1 MWFILETRTGRHPFS
16 LNPCL
21 DYGKMHYTICHALR
35 KVSMKF
41 IKEKLSLLY
50 PLFLLLFYFYIRP
63 QFRPLAQYVSN
74 SLASANSYYWT
85 LFGMET
91 LYAAFT
97 GFLVY
102 RFSKKAQ
109 FSWRKNQLQSLLEA
123 VFAACLVYWLDYF
136 ISGFVQG
143 RAAVLSLF
151 PREISPTGVVIL
163 VAMMV
168 IVRPVTEELIFR
180 GALVNAYFKGWPIYA
195 EVWLPALIYSGLH
208 FLHSPFSLGAF
219 IIYLLPSLIFGTLYY
234 RSKALLSPILGHILL
249 NLYYTLPLLLSVF
262 Q

>member
-1 MWFILETRTGRHPFS
+1 
-16 LNPCL
+16 
-21 DYGKMHYTICHALR
+21 
-35 KVSMKF
+35 MKF
-41 IKEKLSLLY
+41 IKGKLSLLY
-50 PLFLLLFYFYIRP
+50 PLFLLLFYFYVRP

-74 SLASANSYYWT
+74 SVASANSYYWT
-85 LFGMET
+85 LFGLEG
-91 LYAAFT
+91 LYAVFT

-109 FSWRKNQLQSLLEA
+109 FKLGKNPLQALIEA

-151 PREISPTGVVIL
+151 PREISPPGVLILVIAMVVI
-163 VAMMV
+163 
-168 IVRPVTEELIFR
+168 RPVTEELIFR
-180 GALVNAYFKGWPIYA
+180 GALVNAYFKGWKLYA
-195 EVWLPALIYSGLH
+195 EIWLPALIYSGLH
-208 FLHSPFSLGAF
+208 FVHHPFSLGAF

-234 RSKALLSPILGHILL
+234 RSKSLLSPILGHILL

>member
-1 MWFILETRTGRHPFS
+1 
-16 LNPCL
+16 
-21 DYGKMHYTICHALR
+21 
-35 KVSMKF
+35 MKF
-41 IKEKLSLLY
+41 IKGKLSLLY
-50 PLFLLLFYFYIRP
+50 PLFLLLFYFYVRP

-74 SLASANSYYWT
+74 SVASANSYYWT
-85 LFGMET
+85 LFGLEG
-91 LYAAFT
+91 LYAVFT

-109 FSWRKNQLQSLLEA
+109 FKLGKNPLQALIEA

-151 PREISPTGVVIL
+151 PREISPTGVLIL
-163 VAMMV
+163 VIAMVV
-168 IVRPVTEELIFR
+168 IRPVTEELIFR
-180 GALVNAYFKGWPIYA
+180 GALVNAYFKGWKLYA
-195 EVWLPALIYSGLH
+195 EIWLPALIYSGLH
-208 FLHSPFSLGAF
+208 FVNHPFSLGAF

-234 RSKALLSPILGHILL
+234 RSKSLLSPILGHILL

>member
-1 MWFILETRTGRHPFS
+1 
-16 LNPCL
+16 
-21 DYGKMHYTICHALR
+21 
-35 KVSMKF
+35 MKF
-41 IKEKLSLLY
+41 IKGKLSLLY
-50 PLFLLLFYFYIRP
+50 PLFLLLFYFYVRP

-74 SLASANSYYWT
+74 SVASANSYYWT
-85 LFGMET
+85 LFGLEG
-91 LYAAFT
+91 LYAVFT

-109 FSWRKNQLQSLLEA
+109 FKLGKNPLQALIEA

-151 PREISPTGVVIL
+151 QREISPTGVLIL
-163 VAMMV
+163 VIAMVV
-168 IVRPVTEELIFR
+168 IRPVTEELIFR
-180 GALVNAYFKGWPIYA
+180 GALVNAYFKGWKLYA
-195 EVWLPALIYSGLH
+195 EIWLPALIYSGLH
-208 FLHSPFSLGAF
+208 FVHHPFSLGAF

-234 RSKALLSPILGHILL
+234 RSKSLLSPILGHILL

>member
-1 MWFILETRTGRHPFS
+1 
-16 LNPCL
+16 
-21 DYGKMHYTICHALR
+21 
-35 KVSMKF
+35 MKF
-41 IKEKLSLLY
+41 IKGKLSLLY
-50 PLFLLLFYFYIRP
+50 PLFLLLFYFYVRP

-74 SLASANSYYWT
+74 SVASANSYYWT
-85 LFGMET
+85 LFGLEG
-91 LYAAFT
+91 LYAVFT

-109 FSWRKNQLQSLLEA
+109 FKLGKNPLQALIEA

-151 PREISPTGVVIL
+151 PREISPTGVLIL
-163 VAMMV
+163 VIAMVV
-168 IVRPVTEELIFR
+168 IRPVTEELIFR
-180 GALVNAYFKGWPIYA
+180 GALVNAYFKGWKLYA
-195 EVWLPALIYSGLH
+195 EIWLPALIYSGLH
-208 FLHSPFSLGAF
+208 FVHHPFSLGAF

-234 RSKALLSPILGHILL
+234 RSKSLLSPILGHILL
-249 NLYYTLPLLLSVF
+249 NLYYTLPLLLSVL

>member
-1 MWFILETRTGRHPFS
+1 
-16 LNPCL
+16 
-21 DYGKMHYTICHALR
+21 
-35 KVSMKF
+35 MKF
-41 IKEKLSLLY
+41 IKGKLSLLY

-74 SLASANSYYWT
+74 SVASANSYYWT
-85 LFGMET
+85 LFGLEG
-91 LYAAFT
+91 LYAVFT

-109 FSWRKNQLQSLLEA
+109 FKLGKTPLPSLIEA

-151 PREISPTGVVIL
+151 PREISSTGVLIVVI
-163 VAMMV
+163 AMV
-168 IVRPVTEELIFR
+168 IIRPVTEELIFR
-180 GALVNAYFKGWPIYA
+180 GALVNAYFKGWKLYA
-195 EVWLPALIYSGLH
+195 EIWLPALIYSGLH
-208 FLHSPFSLGAF
+208 FLHNPFSLGAS
-219 IIYLLPSLIFGTLYY
+219 IIYLLPSVIFGILYY
-234 RSKALLSPILGHILL
+234 RSKTLLSPILAHILL

-262 Q
+262 K

>member
-85 LFGMET
+85 LFGLPIFQESPVFMGEEPASILARSCLCSLFGLLARL
-91 LYAAFT
+91 LYQWFCSRT
-97 GFLVY
+97 GSCFESLSSRNQPDRSGHPSGRDGDCPAGDRRVD
-102 RFSKKAQ
+102 
-109 FSWRKNQLQSLLEA
+109 FSWGLGECLL
-123 VFAACLVYWLDYF
+123 
-136 ISGFVQG
+136 
-143 RAAVLSLF
+143 
-151 PREISPTGVVIL
+151 
-163 VAMMV
+163 
-168 IVRPVTEELIFR
+168 
-180 GALVNAYFKGWPIYA
+180 
-195 EVWLPALIYSGLH
+195 
-208 FLHSPFSLGAF
+208 
-219 IIYLLPSLIFGTLYY
+219 
-234 RSKALLSPILGHILL
+234 
-249 NLYYTLPLLLSVF
+249 
-262 Q
+262 

>member
-1 MWFILETRTGRHPFS
+1 
-16 LNPCL
+16 
-21 DYGKMHYTICHALR
+21 
-35 KVSMKF
+35 MKF
-41 IKEKLSLLY
+41 IKGKLSLLY
-50 PLFLLLFYFYIRP
+50 PLFLLLFYFYVRP

-74 SLASANSYYWT
+74 SVASANSYYWT
-85 LFGMET
+85 LFGLEG
-91 LYAAFT
+91 LYAVFT

-109 FSWRKNQLQSLLEA
+109 FKLGKNPLQALIEA

-151 PREISPTGVVIL
+151 SREISPTGVLIL
-163 VAMMV
+163 VIAMVV
-168 IVRPVTEELIFR
+168 IRPVTEELIFR
-180 GALVNAYFKGWPIYA
+180 GALVNAYFKGWKLYA
-195 EVWLPALIYSGLH
+195 EIWLPALIYSGLH
-208 FLHSPFSLGAF
+208 FVHHPFSLGAF

-234 RSKALLSPILGHILL
+234 RSKSLLSPILGHILL

>member
-1 MWFILETRTGRHPFS
+1 
-16 LNPCL
+16 
-21 DYGKMHYTICHALR
+21 
-35 KVSMKF
+35 MKF
-41 IKEKLSLLY
+41 IKGKLSLLY
-50 PLFLLLFYFYIRP
+50 PLFLLLFYFYVRP

-74 SLASANSYYWT
+74 SVASANSYYWT
-85 LFGMET
+85 LFGLEG
-91 LYAAFT
+91 LYAVFT

-109 FSWRKNQLQSLLEA
+109 FKLGKNPLQALIEA

-151 PREISPTGVVIL
+151 PRGISPTGVLIL
-163 VAMMV
+163 VIAMV
-168 IVRPVTEELIFR
+168 IIRPVTEELIFR
-180 GALVNAYFKGWPIYA
+180 GALVNAYFKDWKLYA
-195 EVWLPALIYSGLH
+195 EIWLPALIYSGLH
-208 FLHSPFSLGAF
+208 FLHNPFSLGAF

-234 RSKALLSPILGHILL
+234 RSKSLLSPILGHILL